1 MTRFIRWRT
10 TLMRLSVLPTYQNFT
25 CHSCT
30 HCCRTYIV
38 TVTDEERARLL
49 RQGWAEKLNLP
60 ADKLFQRVDVG
71 GGREKWRL
79 GHDASG
85 ACVFLAEDGLCRIH
99 AEFGENAKP
108 IECQI
113 YPFTFVQTG
122 NRVRVNL
129 RFACPSVAGNRG
141 KPISEQ
147 QRALERLAHRFLA
160 DAGKPSPPV
169 LQRGITLTWE
179 QTDAIAQAFIAA
191 ITDESLD
198 LTARMLCASQL
209 LEVLRHLPAA
219 DRVKDLNRYRER
231 LAEGI
236 KAEGYPRVQPK
247 HGTRVMFRQ
256 LVGIYAKKEGSASG
270 WHNFI
275 TALSFIAGKGE
286 LPQLQPHLPKARF
299 EDLERPIGS
308 LDDES
313 FELLTRFYRVK
324 LSSLAFCGD
333 AHFGYTVIEGL
344 GALLLTY
351 PLILYFAR
359 WFAQERE
366 TPAERRVGGSLTLPA
381 VSQAVQLIDTAYG
394 YRRALAL
401 RAQRKRIELLTQEGA
416 LSRLIAWYGL

>member
-1 MTRFIRWRT
+1 
-10 TLMRLSVLPTYQNFT
+10 MRISLIPETQNFT

-38 TVTDEERARLL
+38 TVTDEERERLL
-49 RQGWAEKLNLP
+49 RLGWEEKLNLP
-60 ADKLFQRVDVG
+60 ADKLFQRIEVG

-79 GHDASG
+79 EHDESG
-85 ACVFLAEDGLCRIH
+85 ACVFLSENGLCRIH

-108 IECQI
+108 MECQI

-141 KPISEQ
+141 KPVSEQ
-147 QRALERLAHRFLA
+147 QRALERLANRFLA
-160 DAGKPSPPV
+160 DAEKPSSPV
-169 LQRGITLTWE
+169 LQRDITLTWE

-191 ITDESLD
+191 IADESLD
-198 LTARMLCASQL
+198 FTARMLCTSQL
-209 LEVLRHLPAA
+209 LEILRHVPSA
-219 DRVKDLNRYRER
+219 DRVNDFSRYQPR

-236 KAEGYPRVQPK
+236 KAEGTQRIKPK

-256 LVGIYAKKEGSASG
+256 LAAIYAKKEGSESG
-270 WHNFI
+270 WSNFI
-275 TALSFIAGKGE
+275 SALSLIAGKGE

-313 FELLTRFYRVK
+313 IELLTRFYRVK
-324 LSSLAFCGD
+324 LSSLAFFGD
-333 AHFGYTVIEGL
+333 AHFGYTIIEGL

-359 WFAQERE
+359 WFAAGKEVLH
-366 TPAERRVGGSLTLPA
+366 PS
-381 VSQAVQLIDTAYG
+381 VSQAVQLIDAAYG
-394 YRRALAL
+394 YRRALTL
-401 RAQRKRIELLTQEGA
+401 MAQRKRVELLTQEGT

>member
-1 MTRFIRWRT
+1 
-10 TLMRLSVLPTYQNFT
+10 MRLSVLPPNQNFT

-38 TVTDEERARLL
+38 TVTDEERERLL
-49 RQGWAEKLNLP
+49 RQGWAEKLNQP
-60 ADKLFQRVDVG
+60 ADKLFQRIDAG

-79 GHDASG
+79 GHDESG
-85 ACVFLAEDGLCRIH
+85 ACLFLSENGLCRIH

-141 KPISEQ
+141 KPIGEQ

-160 DAGKPSPPV
+160 DAGKPSSPV
-169 LQRGITLTWE
+169 LQRDITLGWD

-191 ITDESLD
+191 IADESLD
-198 LTARMLCASQL
+198 FTARMLCASQL
-209 LEVLRHLPAA
+209 LEVLRHLPSAK
-219 DRVKDLNRYRER
+219 RLNDFSHYRQR

-236 KAEGYPRVQPK
+236 KAEGYRRLKPK

-256 LVGIYAKKEGSASG
+256 LAAIYAKKEGSESG
-270 WHNFI
+270 WSNFI
-275 TALSFIAGKGE
+275 SALSFIAGKGE

-308 LDDES
+308 LDSES
-313 FELLTRFYRVK
+313 IELLTRFYRVK
-324 LSSLAFCGD
+324 LSSLAFFGS

-359 WFAQERE
+359 WFARERE
-366 TPAERRVGGSLTLPA
+366 APSRERQREDLTLPS
-381 VSQAVQLIDTAYG
+381 VSQAVQLIDAAYG
-394 YRRALAL
+394 YRRALTL
-401 RAQRKRIELLTQEGA
+401 RAQRKRVELLTQEGA
-416 LSRLIAWYGL
+416 LSRLMAWYGS

>member
-1 MTRFIRWRT
+1 
-10 TLMRLSVLPTYQNFT
+10 MRLSVLPTNQNFT

-38 TVTDEERARLL
+38 TVTDEERERLL
-49 RQGWAEKLNLP
+49 RLGWEQKLNLP
-60 ADKLFQRVDVG
+60 ADTLFQRIDAG

-79 GHDASG
+79 GHDESG
-85 ACVFLAEDGLCRIH
+85 ACVFLSENGLCRIH
-99 AEFGENAKP
+99 AEFGGNVKP

-141 KPISEQ
+141 KPVSEQ
-147 QRALERLAHRFLA
+147 QRELEHLANRFLA
-160 DAGKPSPPV
+160 DAKKPSSPV
-169 LQRGITLTWE
+169 LQRDITLTWE

-191 ITDESLD
+191 LSDASLD

-209 LEVLRHLPAA
+209 LEVLRHLPPARSN
-219 DRVKDLNRYRER
+219 DFSRYPSR

-236 KAEGYPRVQPK
+236 KVEGTQRIKPK

-256 LVGIYAKKEGSASG
+256 LAAIYAKKEGSESG
-270 WHNFI
+270 WSNFI
-275 TALSFIAGKGE
+275 SALSLIAGKGE

-308 LDDES
+308 LDSES
-313 FELLTRFYRVK
+313 IELLTRFYRVK
-324 LSSLAFCGD
+324 LSSLAFFGS

-359 WFAQERE
+359 WFARERE
-366 TPAERRVGGSLTLPA
+366 APAEGGFGGSLTLPS
-381 VSQAVQLIDTAYG
+381 VSQAVQLIDAAYG
-394 YRRALAL
+394 YRRALTL
-401 RAQRKRIELLTQEGA
+401 MAQRKRVELLTQEGA
-416 LSRLIAWYGL
+416 LSRLMAWYGL